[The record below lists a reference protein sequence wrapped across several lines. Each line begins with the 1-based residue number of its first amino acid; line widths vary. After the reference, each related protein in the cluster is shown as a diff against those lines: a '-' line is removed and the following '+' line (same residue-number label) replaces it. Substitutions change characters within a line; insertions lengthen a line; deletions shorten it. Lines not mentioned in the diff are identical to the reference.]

1 MKNLLIEISQKAI
14 KYEDFNFTVE
24 QIKNEWLGEVPSTE
38 RKVAEVE
45 GKLGVKL
52 PEDYKEFL
60 RITNGFSSPNDIE
73 PSFER
78 ITEIDY
84 LKNFAPEIIDAYDV
98 LPELDN
104 AIIVG
109 GKLEEQQ
116 FLLLPPKSE
125 NEDWRY
131 WKFANWYPGEHEFEN
146 LKEYFKN
153 VLSFI
158 VEQHEN

>member
-1 MKNLLIEISQKAI
+1 
-14 KYEDFNFTVE
+14 
-24 QIKNEWLGEVPSTE
+24 LGEVPSTE
-38 RKVAEVE
+38 REVAEVE

-109 GKLEEQQ
+109 AKL
-116 FLLLPPKSE
+116 E